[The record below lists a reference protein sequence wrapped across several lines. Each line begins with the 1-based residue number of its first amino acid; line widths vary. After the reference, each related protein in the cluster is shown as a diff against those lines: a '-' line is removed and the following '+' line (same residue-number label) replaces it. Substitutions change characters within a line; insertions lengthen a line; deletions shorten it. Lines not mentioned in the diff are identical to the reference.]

1 MPNIL
6 KRPMFR
12 KGGSTADG
20 VGITSGLSR
29 RGYKYGTMPE
39 DYPGTQAEYE
49 AEMKR
54 LEEKG
59 VGPFAE
65 LTKEQQ
71 DIINK
76 STSSGSNEQ
85 VTMPMPKPTSSGM
98 TTFSDPSFDLIRSRY
113 EELKPTR
120 ETNLQDLISALG
132 ATAPEDP
139 TKLQTIGQVLS
150 KAGTT
155 AAGLRQQREATA
167 EGFKSAA
174 LSEVL
179 KNMNAPEKDQL
190 IRRAKEY
197 ARLNNIPEDQAI
209 NMFLSKLLESGSTGS
224 EFLKDYSPQV
234 RARQIGEKLAED
246 GFTSPG
252 SFQEQI
258 TAGNI
263 WQLWEN
269 KQLPQQVQET
279 LSATTYPNDL
289 VVDPESGTAEFNP
302 DKKGI
307 NQSRY
312 VPNKSYVNPADGGIY
327 LYEGDGQFKK
337 IYP

>member
-12 KGGSTADG
+12 KGGSTSDG
-20 VGITSGLSR
+20 VGITSGLR
-29 RGYKYGTMPE
+29 KNYAEGTPKNL
-39 DYPGTQAEYE
+39 EYD
-49 AEMKR
+49 
-54 LEEKG
+54 EEKG
-59 VGPFAE
+59 YSIKDLEDAGLVRTGG
-65 LTKEQQ
+65 KQ
-71 DIINK
+71 
-76 STSSGSNEQ
+76 TSPQ
-85 VTMPMPKPTSSGM
+85 TTMNTAGNAQTSYN
-98 TTFSDPSFDLIRSRY
+98 TLSDPSFDLIRSRY

-120 ETNLQDLISALG
+120 QTNIQDLITALG
-132 ATAPEDP
+132 ATAPEDA

-155 AAGLRQQREATA
+155 ATGLRQQREATA
-167 EGFKSAA
+167 EGFKSGA
-174 LSEVL
+174 LTEVL
-179 KNMNAPEKDQL
+179 KNMTAPEKDQL
-190 IRRAKEY
+190 IRRAKQY

-209 NMFLSKLLESGSTGS
+209 NMFLSKLLQTGGSDY
-224 EFLKDYSPQV
+224 LKDYSPEV

-246 GFTSPG
+246 GFTSSG

-263 WQLWEN
+263 WQLWES
-269 KQLPQQVQET
+269 KQLPQQAQET

-312 VPNKSYVNPADGGIY
+312 VPNKSYVNPSDGGIY
-327 LYEGDGQFKK
+327 LYEGNGQFKK

>member
-12 KGGSTADG
+12 KGGSASDG
-20 VGITSGLSR
+20 VGITSGLR
-29 RGYKYGTMPE
+29 KNYANGTPKLL
-39 DYPGTQAEYE
+39 EYD
-49 AEMKR
+49 
-54 LEEKG
+54 EEKG
-59 VGPFAE
+59 YSIKD
-65 LTKEQQ
+65 LQ
-71 DIINK
+71 DAGLVRTGGKQTTPQTTGNTQ
-76 STSSGSNEQ
+76 STYN
-85 VTMPMPKPTSSGM
+85 TL
-98 TTFSDPSFDLIRSRY
+98 SDPSFDIIRKTY
-113 EELKPTR
+113 EEMMPTR
-120 ETNLQDLISALG
+120 ETTISDFLTALG
-132 ATAPEDP
+132 ATSPKDA
-139 TKLQTIGQVLS
+139 TKLQTFGQVLS
-150 KAGTT
+150 QAGTT
-155 AAGLRQQREATA
+155 ATGLRQQREDKATT
-167 EGFKSAA
+167 FKTEAIK
-174 LSEVL
+174 EVV
-179 KNMNAPEKDQL
+179 KNLTAGEKDQL
-190 IRRAKEY
+190 IRRAKTF

-209 NMFLSKLLESGSTGS
+209 NMFLSKMLQTGGSDY
-224 EFLKDYSPQV
+224 LKDYSPEV

-246 GFTSPG
+246 GFTSSG

-263 WQLWEN
+263 WQLWES
-269 KQLPQQVQET
+269 KQLPQQAQET

>member
-12 KGGSTADG
+12 KGGSTSDG
-20 VGITSGLSR
+20 VGITSGLR
-29 RGYKYGTMPE
+29 KNYAEGTP
-39 DYPGTQAEYE
+39 
-49 AEMKR
+49 KR
-54 LEEKG
+54 LEYDEEKG
-59 VGPFAE
+59 YSIKDLEDAGLVRTGGKQTNPQNTMNTAGNA
-65 LTKEQQ
+65 Q
-71 DIINK
+71 
-76 STSSGSNEQ
+76 TSYN
-85 VTMPMPKPTSSGM
+85 TL
-98 TTFSDPSFDLIRSRY
+98 SDPSFDLIRSRY

-120 ETNLQDLISALG
+120 KTNLQDLITAFG
-132 ATAPEDP
+132 ATAPEDA

-155 AAGLRQQREATA
+155 ATGLRQQREATA
-167 EGFKSAA
+167 EGFKSTA
-174 LSEVL
+174 LNEVL
-179 KNMNAPEKDQL
+179 KNMTAPEKDQL
-190 IRRAKEY
+190 IRRAKQY

-209 NMFLSKLLESGSTGS
+209 NMFLSKLLESGGS
-224 EFLKDYSPQV
+224 DYLKDYSPEV

-246 GFTSPG
+246 GFTSSG

-263 WQLWEN
+263 WQLWES
-269 KQLPQQVQET
+269 KQLPQQAQET

-312 VPNKSYVNPADGGIY
+312 VPNKSYVNPSDGGIY
-327 LYEGDGQFKK
+327 LYEGNGQFKK

>member
-6 KRPMFR
+6 KRPMFK
-12 KGGSTADG
+12 KGGSTSDG

-29 RGYKYGTMPE
+29 RQNY
-39 DYPGTQAEYE
+39 AEAGAAKKLEYD
-49 AEMKR
+49 
-54 LEEKG
+54 EEKG
-59 VGPFAE
+59 YSIKDLEDAGLVRTGG
-65 LTKEQQ
+65 K
-71 DIINK
+71 
-76 STSSGSNEQ
+76 
-85 VTMPMPKPTSSGM
+85 KPTETTISMPEPSSPS

-113 EELKPTR
+113 EELAPSR
-120 ETNLQDLISALG
+120 ETNLQDLITALG
-132 ATAPEDP
+132 ATAPEDA
-139 TKLQTIGQVLS
+139 TKLQTIGQFLS

-155 AAGLRQQREATA
+155 ATGLRQQREATA
-167 EGFKSAA
+167 EAFKSGAIN
-174 LSEVL
+174 EVL
-179 KNMNAPEKDQL
+179 KNMNAQEKDQL
-190 IRRAKEY
+190 IRRAKEF
-197 ARLNNIPEDQAI
+197 ARINNIPEDQAI
-209 NMFLSKLLESGSTGS
+209 NMFLSKMLQSGSGGS
-224 EFLKDYSPQV
+224 EFLKDYSPGV

-246 GFTSPG
+246 GFTSAG

-289 VVDPESGTAEFNP
+289 VVDYESGTAEFNP

-312 VPNKSYVNPADGGIY
+312 VPNKSYVNPSDGGVY

>member
-12 KGGSTADG
+12 KGGSTSDG
-20 VGITSGLSR
+20 VGITSGLR
-29 RGYKYGTMPE
+29 KNYAEGTP
-39 DYPGTQAEYE
+39 
-49 AEMKR
+49 KR
-54 LEEKG
+54 LEYDEEKG
-59 VGPFAE
+59 YSIKDLEDAGLVRTGGKQTTPQTTMNTAGNA
-65 LTKEQQ
+65 Q
-71 DIINK
+71 
-76 STSSGSNEQ
+76 TSYN
-85 VTMPMPKPTSSGM
+85 TL
-98 TTFSDPSFDLIRSRY
+98 SDPSFDLIRNRY
-113 EELKPTR
+113 QELKPTR
-120 ETNLQDLISALG
+120 KTNLQDLITAIG
-132 ATAPEDP
+132 ATAPEDA

-155 AAGLRQQREATA
+155 ATGLRQQREATA
-167 EGFKSAA
+167 EAFKSGA
-174 LSEVL
+174 LTEVL
-179 KNMNAPEKDQL
+179 KNMNAEDKDQL
-190 IRRAKEY
+190 IRRAKTY

-209 NMFLSKLLESGSTGS
+209 NMFLSKILQTGGSDY
-224 EFLKDYSPQV
+224 LKDYSPEV
-234 RARQIGEKLAED
+234 RARQIGENLAED

-269 KQLPQQVQET
+269 KQLPQQAQET

-312 VPNKSYVNPADGGIY
+312 VPNKSYVNPSDGGIY

>member
-12 KGGSTADG
+12 KGGSASDG
-20 VGITSGLSR
+20 VGITSGLR
-29 RGYKYGTMPE
+29 KNYAEGTPKLL
-39 DYPGTQAEYE
+39 EYD
-49 AEMKR
+49 
-54 LEEKG
+54 EEKG
-59 VGPFAE
+59 YSIE
-65 LTKEQQ
+65 DLQ
-71 DIINK
+71 DAGLVRTGGKQTTPQTTGNTQ
-76 STSSGSNEQ
+76 STYN
-85 VTMPMPKPTSSGM
+85 TL
-98 TTFSDPSFDLIRSRY
+98 SDPSFDIIRKTY
-113 EELKPTR
+113 EEMMPTR
-120 ETNLQDLISALG
+120 ETTISDFLTALG
-132 ATAPEDP
+132 ATSPKDA
-139 TKLQTIGQVLS
+139 TKLQTFGQVLS
-150 KAGTT
+150 QAGTT
-155 AAGLRQQREATA
+155 ATGLRQQREDKATT
-167 EGFKSAA
+167 FKTEAIK
-174 LSEVL
+174 EVV
-179 KNMNAPEKDQL
+179 KNLTAGEKDQL

-209 NMFLSKLLESGSTGS
+209 NMFLSKLLQPGGSDY
-224 EFLKDYSPQV
+224 LKDYSPEV

-246 GFTSPG
+246 GFTSSG

-269 KQLPQQVQET
+269 KQLPQQAQET

-312 VPNKSYVNPADGGIY
+312 VPNKSYVNPSDGGIY
-327 LYEGDGQFKK
+327 LYEGNGQFKK

>member
-12 KGGSTADG
+12 KGGSTSDG
-20 VGITSGLSR
+20 VGITSGLR
-29 RGYKYGTMPE
+29 KNYADGTPKNL
-39 DYPGTQAEYE
+39 EYD
-49 AEMKR
+49 
-54 LEEKG
+54 EEKG
-59 VGPFAE
+59 YSIKDLEDAGLVRTGGKQTTPQTTMNTAGNA
-65 LTKEQQ
+65 Q
-71 DIINK
+71 
-76 STSSGSNEQ
+76 TSYN
-85 VTMPMPKPTSSGM
+85 TL
-98 TTFSDPSFDLIRSRY
+98 SDPSFDLIRSRY

-120 ETNLQDLISALG
+120 QTNIQDLITALG
-132 ATAPEDP
+132 ATAPEDA

-155 AAGLRQQREATA
+155 ATGLRQQREATA
-167 EGFKSAA
+167 EAFKSGA
-174 LSEVL
+174 LTEVL
-179 KNMNAPEKDQL
+179 KNMTAPEKDQL
-190 IRRAKEY
+190 IRRAKTY

-209 NMFLSKLLESGSTGS
+209 NMFLSKLLQTGGSDY
-224 EFLKDYSPQV
+224 LKDYSPEV
-234 RARQIGEKLAED
+234 RARQIGENLAED

-269 KQLPQQVQET
+269 KQLPQQAQET

-312 VPNKSYVNPADGGIY
+312 VPNKSYVNPSDGGIY

>member
-12 KGGSTADG
+12 KGGSTSDG
-20 VGITSGLSR
+20 VGITSGLR
-29 RGYKYGTMPE
+29 KNYAEGTP
-39 DYPGTQAEYE
+39 
-49 AEMKR
+49 KR
-54 LEEKG
+54 LEYDEEKG
-59 VGPFAE
+59 YSIKDLEDAGLVRTGGKQTTPQTTMNTAGNA
-65 LTKEQQ
+65 Q
-71 DIINK
+71 
-76 STSSGSNEQ
+76 TSYN
-85 VTMPMPKPTSSGM
+85 TL
-98 TTFSDPSFDLIRSRY
+98 SDPSFDLIRNRY

-120 ETNLQDLISALG
+120 KTNLQDLITAIG
-132 ATAPEDP
+132 ATAPEDA

-155 AAGLRQQREATA
+155 ATGLRQQREATA
-167 EGFKSAA
+167 EAFKSGA
-174 LSEVL
+174 LTEVL
-179 KNMNAPEKDQL
+179 KNMNAEDKDQL
-190 IRRAKEY
+190 IRRAKTY

-209 NMFLSKLLESGSTGS
+209 NMFLSKLLQTGGSDY
-224 EFLKDYSPQV
+224 LKDYSPEV
-234 RARQIGEKLAED
+234 RARQIGENLAED

-269 KQLPQQVQET
+269 KQLPQQAQET

-312 VPNKSYVNPADGGIY
+312 VPNKSYVNPSDGGIY

>member
-12 KGGSTADG
+12 KGGSTSDG
-20 VGITSGLSR
+20 VGITSGLR
-29 RGYKYGTMPE
+29 KNYADGTPKNL
-39 DYPGTQAEYE
+39 EYD
-49 AEMKR
+49 
-54 LEEKG
+54 EEKG
-59 VGPFAE
+59 YSIKDLEDAGLVRTGGKQTTPQTTMNTAGNA
-65 LTKEQQ
+65 Q
-71 DIINK
+71 
-76 STSSGSNEQ
+76 TSYN
-85 VTMPMPKPTSSGM
+85 TL
-98 TTFSDPSFDLIRSRY
+98 SDPSFDLIRNRY

-120 ETNLQDLISALG
+120 KTNLQDLITAIG
-132 ATAPEDP
+132 ATAPEDA

-155 AAGLRQQREATA
+155 ATGLRQQREATA
-167 EGFKSAA
+167 EGFKSGA
-174 LSEVL
+174 LNEVL
-179 KNMNAPEKDQL
+179 KNMNAEDKDQL
-190 IRRAKEY
+190 IRRAKTY

-209 NMFLSKLLESGSTGS
+209 NMFLSKLLQTGGSDY
-224 EFLKDYSPQV
+224 LKDYSPEV
-234 RARQIGEKLAED
+234 RARQIGENLAED

-269 KQLPQQVQET
+269 KQLPQQAQET

-312 VPNKSYVNPADGGIY
+312 VPNKSYVNPSDGGIY

>member
-12 KGGSTADG
+12 KGGSTSDG
-20 VGITSGLSR
+20 VGITSGLR
-29 RGYKYGTMPE
+29 KNYAEGTPKNL
-39 DYPGTQAEYE
+39 EYD
-49 AEMKR
+49 
-54 LEEKG
+54 EEKG
-59 VGPFAE
+59 YSIKDLEDAGLVRTGG
-65 LTKEQQ
+65 KQ
-71 DIINK
+71 
-76 STSSGSNEQ
+76 TSPQ
-85 VTMPMPKPTSSGM
+85 TTMNTAGNAQTSYN
-98 TTFSDPSFDLIRSRY
+98 TLSDPSFDLIRNRY
-113 EELKPTR
+113 QELLPTR
-120 ETNLQDLISALG
+120 KTNLQDLITAFG
-132 ATAPEDP
+132 ATAPEDA

-155 AAGLRQQREATA
+155 ATGLRQQREATA
-167 EGFKSAA
+167 EGFKSTA
-174 LSEVL
+174 LNEVL
-179 KNMNAPEKDQL
+179 KNMTAPEKDQL
-190 IRRAKEY
+190 IRRAKQY

-209 NMFLSKLLESGSTGS
+209 NMFLSKLLQTGGSDY
-224 EFLKDYSPQV
+224 LKDYSPEV

-246 GFTSPG
+246 GFTSSG

-263 WQLWEN
+263 WQLWES
-269 KQLPQQVQET
+269 KQLPQQAQET

-312 VPNKSYVNPADGGIY
+312 VPNKSYVNPSDGGIY
-327 LYEGDGQFKK
+327 LYEGNGQFKK

>member
-12 KGGSTADG
+12 KGGSTSDG
-20 VGITSGLSR
+20 VGITSGLR
-29 RGYKYGTMPE
+29 KNYAEGTPKNL
-39 DYPGTQAEYE
+39 EYD
-49 AEMKR
+49 
-54 LEEKG
+54 EEKG
-59 VGPFAE
+59 YSIKDLEDAGLVRTGG
-65 LTKEQQ
+65 KQ
-71 DIINK
+71 
-76 STSSGSNEQ
+76 TSPQ
-85 VTMPMPKPTSSGM
+85 TTMNTAGNAQTSYN
-98 TTFSDPSFDLIRSRY
+98 TLSDPSFDLIRSRY

-120 ETNLQDLISALG
+120 KTNLQDLITAFG
-132 ATAPEDP
+132 ATAPEDA

-155 AAGLRQQREATA
+155 ATGLRQQRETTA
-167 EGFKSAA
+167 EAFKSGA
-174 LSEVL
+174 LTEVL
-179 KNMNAPEKDQL
+179 KNMTAPEKDQL
-190 IRRAKEY
+190 IRRAKQY

-209 NMFLSKLLESGSTGS
+209 NMFLSKLLESGGS
-224 EFLKDYSPQV
+224 DYLKDYSPEV

-246 GFTSPG
+246 GFTSSG

-269 KQLPQQVQET
+269 KQLPQQAQET

-312 VPNKSYVNPADGGIY
+312 VPNKSYVNPSDGGIY
-327 LYEGDGQFKK
+327 LYEGNGQFKK

>member
-20 VGITSGLSR
+20 VGITSGLSTR
-29 RGYKYGTMPE
+29 QNY
-39 DYPGTQAEYE
+39 AEAGVAKNLEYD
-49 AEMKR
+49 
-54 LEEKG
+54 EEKG
-59 VGPFAE
+59 YSIEDLQNAGLFR
-65 LTKEQQ
+65 TGGKETTPQTT
-71 DIINK
+71 
-76 STSSGSNEQ
+76 TSNTQ
-85 VTMPMPKPTSSGM
+85 TSYDPL
-98 TTFSDPSFDLIRSRY
+98 SDPSFDLIRNRY
-113 EELKPTR
+113 QELLPTR
-120 ETNLQDLISALG
+120 ETSLQDLVTALG
-132 ATAPEDP
+132 ATAPEDA

-174 LSEVL
+174 LTEVL
-179 KNMNAPEKDQL
+179 KNMSAEDKDQL
-190 IRRAKEY
+190 IRRAKIF
-197 ARLNNIPEDQAI
+197 ARLNNIPEDQAV
-209 NMFLSKLLESGSTGS
+209 NLFLSKLLETGGSDY
-224 EFLKDYSPQV
+224 LKDYSPEV
-234 RARQIGEKLAED
+234 RSRQIGEKLAED

-263 WQLWEN
+263 WQLWESQ
-269 KQLPQQVQET
+269 QLPQQVQET

-312 VPNKSYVNPADGGIY
+312 VPNKSYVNPSDGGVY
-327 LYEGDGQFKK
+327 LYEGNGQFKK

>member
-1 MPNIL
+1 
-6 KRPMFR
+6 MFR
-12 KGGSTADG
+12 KGGSTSDG
-20 VGITSGLSR
+20 VGITSGLR
-29 RGYKYGTMPE
+29 KNYANGTPKSL
-39 DYPGTQAEYE
+39 EYD
-49 AEMKR
+49 
-54 LEEKG
+54 EEKG
-59 VGPFAE
+59 YSIKDLEDAGLVRTGG
-65 LTKEQQ
+65 K
-71 DIINK
+71 
-76 STSSGSNEQ
+76 
-85 VTMPMPKPTSSGM
+85 KPTETTISMPEPSSPS

-113 EELKPTR
+113 EELAPSR
-120 ETNLQDLISALG
+120 ETNLQDLITALG
-132 ATAPEDP
+132 ATAPEDA
-139 TKLQTIGQVLS
+139 TKLQTIGQFLS

-155 AAGLRQQREATA
+155 ATGLRQQREATA
-167 EGFKSAA
+167 EAFKSGAI
-174 LSEVL
+174 SEVL
-179 KNMNAPEKDQL
+179 KNMNAQEKDQL
-190 IRRAKEY
+190 IRRAKEF
-197 ARLNNIPEDQAI
+197 ARINNIPEDQAI
-209 NMFLSKLLESGSTGS
+209 NMFLSKMLQSGSGGS
-224 EFLKDYSPQV
+224 EFLKDYSPEV

-252 SFQEQI
+252 SFQEQV

-289 VVDPESGTAEFNP
+289 VVDYESGTAEFNP

-312 VPNKSYVNPADGGIY
+312 VPNKSYVNPSDGGVY

>member
-12 KGGSTADG
+12 KGGSTSDG
-20 VGITSGLSR
+20 VGITSGLR
-29 RGYKYGTMPE
+29 KNYADGTPKNL
-39 DYPGTQAEYE
+39 EYD
-49 AEMKR
+49 
-54 LEEKG
+54 EEKG
-59 VGPFAE
+59 YSIKDLEDAGLVRTGG
-65 LTKEQQ
+65 KQ
-71 DIINK
+71 
-76 STSSGSNEQ
+76 TSPQ
-85 VTMPMPKPTSSGM
+85 TTMNTAGNAQTSYN
-98 TTFSDPSFDLIRSRY
+98 TLSDPSFDLIRSRY

-120 ETNLQDLISALG
+120 KTNLQDLITAFG
-132 ATAPEDP
+132 ATAPEDA

-155 AAGLRQQREATA
+155 ATGLRQQREATA
-167 EGFKSAA
+167 EGFKSTA
-174 LSEVL
+174 LNEVL
-179 KNMNAPEKDQL
+179 KNMTAPEKDQL
-190 IRRAKEY
+190 IRRAKQY

-209 NMFLSKLLESGSTGS
+209 NMFLSKLLQTGGSDY
-224 EFLKDYSPQV
+224 LKDYSPEV

-246 GFTSPG
+246 GFTSSG

-263 WQLWEN
+263 WQLWES
-269 KQLPQQVQET
+269 KQLPQQAQET

-312 VPNKSYVNPADGGIY
+312 VPNKSYVNPSDGGIY
-327 LYEGDGQFKK
+327 LYEGNGQFKK

>member
-12 KGGSTADG
+12 KGGSAADG
-20 VGITSGLSR
+20 VGITSGLRKNYADGS
-29 RGYKYGTMPE
+29 MDPQE
-39 DYPGTQAEYE
+39 ALEYDRM
-49 AEMKR
+49 MK
-54 LEEKG
+54 EKG
-59 VGPFAE
+59 IGPYAE
-65 LTKEQQ
+65 LTPEQK
-71 DIINK
+71 DIIRK
-76 STSSGSNEQ
+76 STSSGSNEEI
-85 VTMPMPKPTSSGM
+85 TMPMPKPKPSSPGM
-98 TTFSDPSFDLIRSRY
+98 TTLSDPSFDIIRKTY
-113 EELKPTR
+113 EEMMPTR
-120 ETNLQDLISALG
+120 ETTISDFITALG
-132 ATAPEDP
+132 ATAPKDP
-139 TKLQTIGQVLS
+139 TKLQTFGQVLS
-150 KAGTT
+150 QAGTV
-155 AAGLRQQREATA
+155 ASGLRQQREDKARTFKTEAIKEVVKNLTA
-167 EGFKSAA
+167 G
-174 LSEVL
+174 
-179 KNMNAPEKDQL
+179 EKDQL
-190 IRRAKEY
+190 IRRAKTF
-197 ARLNNIPEDQAI
+197 ARLNKIPEDQAI
-209 NMFLSKLLESGSTGS
+209 NMFLSKLLQSGSSGS

-279 LSATTYPNDL
+279 LSATTYPGDL
-289 VVDPESGTAEFNP
+289 VVDIESGTAEFNP

-312 VPNKSYVNPADGGIY
+312 IPNKSYVNPADGGIY

-337 IYP
+337 LYP

>member
-12 KGGSTADG
+12 KGGSISDG
-20 VGITSGLSR
+20 VGITSGLR
-29 RGYKYGTMPE
+29 KNYAEGTP
-39 DYPGTQAEYE
+39 
-49 AEMKR
+49 KR
-54 LEEKG
+54 LEYDEEKG
-59 VGPFAE
+59 YSIKDLEDAGLVRTGG
-65 LTKEQQ
+65 KQ
-71 DIINK
+71 
-76 STSSGSNEQ
+76 TSPQ
-85 VTMPMPKPTSSGM
+85 TTMNTAGNAQTSYN
-98 TTFSDPSFDLIRSRY
+98 TLSDPSFDLIRSRY

-120 ETNLQDLISALG
+120 KTNLQDLITAFG
-132 ATAPEDP
+132 ATAPEDA

-155 AAGLRQQREATA
+155 ATGLRQQREATA
-167 EGFKSAA
+167 EGFKSGA
-174 LSEVL
+174 LTEVL
-179 KNMNAPEKDQL
+179 KNMNAEDKDQL
-190 IRRAKEY
+190 IRRAKTF

-209 NMFLSKLLESGSTGS
+209 NMFLSKLLESGGS
-224 EFLKDYSPQV
+224 DYLKDYSPEV

-246 GFTSPG
+246 GFTSSG

-263 WQLWEN
+263 WQLWES
-269 KQLPQQVQET
+269 KQLPQQAQET

-312 VPNKSYVNPADGGIY
+312 VPNKSYVNPSDGGIY
-327 LYEGDGQFKK
+327 LYEGNGQFKK

>member
-12 KGGSTADG
+12 KGGSTSDG
-20 VGITSGLSR
+20 VGITSGLR
-29 RGYKYGTMPE
+29 KNYANGTPKSL
-39 DYPGTQAEYE
+39 EYD
-49 AEMKR
+49 
-54 LEEKG
+54 EEKG
-59 VGPFAE
+59 YSIKDLEDAGLVRTGG
-65 LTKEQQ
+65 K
-71 DIINK
+71 
-76 STSSGSNEQ
+76 
-85 VTMPMPKPTSSGM
+85 KPTETTISMPEPSSPS

-113 EELKPTR
+113 EELAPSR
-120 ETNLQDLISALG
+120 ETNLQDLITALG
-132 ATAPEDP
+132 ATAPEDA
-139 TKLQTIGQVLS
+139 TKLQTIGQFLS

-155 AAGLRQQREATA
+155 ATGLRQQREATA
-167 EGFKSAA
+167 EAFKSGAI
-174 LSEVL
+174 SEVL
-179 KNMNAPEKDQL
+179 KNMNAQEKDQL
-190 IRRAKEY
+190 IRRAKEF
-197 ARLNNIPEDQAI
+197 ARINNIPEDQAI
-209 NMFLSKLLESGSTGS
+209 NMFLSKMLQSGSGGS
-224 EFLKDYSPQV
+224 EFLKDYSPEV

-252 SFQEQI
+252 SFQEQV

-289 VVDPESGTAEFNP
+289 VVDYESGTAEFNP

-312 VPNKSYVNPADGGIY
+312 VPNKSYVNPSDGGVY

>member
-12 KGGSTADG
+12 KGGSTSDG
-20 VGITSGLSR
+20 VGITSGLR
-29 RGYKYGTMPE
+29 KNYANGTP
-39 DYPGTQAEYE
+39 
-49 AEMKR
+49 KR
-54 LEEKG
+54 LEYDEEKG
-59 VGPFAE
+59 YSIKDLEDAGLVRTGGKKTTE
-65 LTKEQQ
+65 TT
-71 DIINK
+71 I
-76 STSSGSNEQ
+76 
-85 VTMPMPKPTSSGM
+85 PMPKPTSSSGM

-113 EELKPTR
+113 EKLLPTR
-120 ETNLQDLISALG
+120 KTNIQDLITALG
-132 ATAPEDP
+132 ATAPEDA

-155 AAGLRQQREATA
+155 TAGLRQQRESMA
-167 EGFKSAA
+167 ESFKSGA
-174 LSEVL
+174 LTEVL

-197 ARLNNIPEDQAI
+197 ARLNNIPEDEAI

-224 EFLKDYSPQV
+224 EFLKDYSPGV

-312 VPNKSYVNPADGGIY
+312 VPNKSYVNPSDGGIY

>member
-12 KGGSTADG
+12 KGGSTSDG
-20 VGITSGLSR
+20 VGITSGLR
-29 RGYKYGTMPE
+29 KNYADGTPKNL
-39 DYPGTQAEYE
+39 EYD
-49 AEMKR
+49 
-54 LEEKG
+54 EEKG
-59 VGPFAE
+59 YSIKDLEDAGLVRTGGKQTTPQ
-65 LTKEQQ
+65 TTGNTQ
-71 DIINK
+71 
-76 STSSGSNEQ
+76 STYN
-85 VTMPMPKPTSSGM
+85 TL
-98 TTFSDPSFDLIRSRY
+98 SDPSFDLIRNRY
-113 EELKPTR
+113 QELLPTR
-120 ETNLQDLISALG
+120 KTNLQDLITAFG
-132 ATAPEDP
+132 ATAPEDA

-155 AAGLRQQREATA
+155 ATGLRQQREATA
-167 EGFKSAA
+167 EAFKSGA
-174 LSEVL
+174 LTEVL
-179 KNMNAPEKDQL
+179 KNMNAEDKDQL
-190 IRRAKEY
+190 IRRAKTF

-209 NMFLSKLLESGSTGS
+209 NMFLSKLLESGGS
-224 EFLKDYSPQV
+224 DYLKDYSPEV

-246 GFTSPG
+246 GFTSSG

-263 WQLWEN
+263 WQLWES
-269 KQLPQQVQET
+269 KQLPQQAQET

-312 VPNKSYVNPADGGIY
+312 VPNKSYVNPSDGGIY
-327 LYEGDGQFKK
+327 LYEGNGQFKK

>member
-20 VGITSGLSR
+20 VGITSGLSTR
-29 RGYKYGTMPE
+29 QNYSEAGVAKNLEYDIKKGYSIE
-39 DYPGTQAEYE
+39 DLQNAGLFRTGGKETTPQTTTSNTQ
-49 AEMKR
+49 
-54 LEEKG
+54 
-59 VGPFAE
+59 
-65 LTKEQQ
+65 
-71 DIINK
+71 
-76 STSSGSNEQ
+76 TSYD
-85 VTMPMPKPTSSGM
+85 PL
-98 TTFSDPSFDLIRSRY
+98 SDPSFDLIRNRY
-113 EELKPTR
+113 QELLPTR
-120 ETNLQDLISALG
+120 ETSLQDLVTALG
-132 ATAPEDP
+132 ATAPEDA

-167 EGFKSAA
+167 EGFKSGA
-174 LSEVL
+174 LTEVL
-179 KNMNAPEKDQL
+179 KNMNAEDKDQL
-190 IRRAKEY
+190 IRRAKIF
-197 ARLNNIPEDQAI
+197 ARLNNIPEDQAV
-209 NMFLSKLLESGSTGS
+209 NLFLSKLLETGGSDY
-224 EFLKDYSPQV
+224 LKDYSPEV
-234 RARQIGEKLAED
+234 RSRQIGEKLAED

-263 WQLWEN
+263 WQLWESQ
-269 KQLPQQVQET
+269 QLPQQVQET

-312 VPNKSYVNPADGGIY
+312 VPNKSYVNPSDGGVY
-327 LYEGDGQFKK
+327 LYEGNGQFKK

>member
-12 KGGSTADG
+12 KGGSTSDG
-20 VGITSGLSR
+20 VGITSGLR
-29 RGYKYGTMPE
+29 KNYADGTPKNL
-39 DYPGTQAEYE
+39 EYD
-49 AEMKR
+49 
-54 LEEKG
+54 EEKG
-59 VGPFAE
+59 YSIKDLEDAGLVRTGG
-65 LTKEQQ
+65 KQ
-71 DIINK
+71 
-76 STSSGSNEQ
+76 TSPQ
-85 VTMPMPKPTSSGM
+85 TTMNTAGNAQTSYN
-98 TTFSDPSFDLIRSRY
+98 TLSDPSFDLIRSRY

-120 ETNLQDLISALG
+120 KTNLQDLITAFG
-132 ATAPEDP
+132 ATAPEDA

-155 AAGLRQQREATA
+155 ATGLRQQREATA
-167 EGFKSAA
+167 EGFKSTA
-174 LSEVL
+174 LTQVL
-179 KNMNAPEKDQL
+179 KNMTAPEKDQL
-190 IRRAKEY
+190 IRRAKQY

-209 NMFLSKLLESGSTGS
+209 NMFLSKLLESGGS
-224 EFLKDYSPQV
+224 DYLKDYSPEV

-246 GFTSPG
+246 GFTSSG

-263 WQLWEN
+263 WQLWES
-269 KQLPQQVQET
+269 KQLPQQAQET

-312 VPNKSYVNPADGGIY
+312 VPNKSYVNPSDGGIY

>member
-12 KGGSTADG
+12 KGGSTSDG
-20 VGITSGLSR
+20 VGITSGLR
-29 RGYKYGTMPE
+29 KNYADGTPKNLEYDEKKGYSIKDLEDAGLVRTGGKQTSPQTTMNTA
-39 DYPGTQAEYE
+39 GNAQ
-49 AEMKR
+49 
-54 LEEKG
+54 
-59 VGPFAE
+59 
-65 LTKEQQ
+65 
-71 DIINK
+71 
-76 STSSGSNEQ
+76 TSYN
-85 VTMPMPKPTSSGM
+85 TL
-98 TTFSDPSFDLIRSRY
+98 SDPSFDLIRSRY

-120 ETNLQDLISALG
+120 KTNLQDLITAFG
-132 ATAPEDP
+132 ATAPEDA

-155 AAGLRQQREATA
+155 ATGLRQQRETTA
-167 EGFKSAA
+167 EAFKSGA
-174 LSEVL
+174 LTEVL
-179 KNMNAPEKDQL
+179 KNMTAPEKDQL
-190 IRRAKEY
+190 IRRAKQY

-209 NMFLSKLLESGSTGS
+209 NMFLSKLLQTGGSDY
-224 EFLKDYSPQV
+224 LKDYSPEV

-246 GFTSPG
+246 GFTSSG

-263 WQLWEN
+263 WQLWES
-269 KQLPQQVQET
+269 KQLPQQAQET

-312 VPNKSYVNPADGGIY
+312 VPNKSYVNPSDGGIY

>member
-12 KGGSTADG
+12 KGGSTSDG
-20 VGITSGLSR
+20 VGITSGLR
-29 RGYKYGTMPE
+29 KNYAEGTPKNL
-39 DYPGTQAEYE
+39 EYD
-49 AEMKR
+49 
-54 LEEKG
+54 EEKG
-59 VGPFAE
+59 YSIKDLEDAGLVRTGGKQTTPQTTMNTAGNA
-65 LTKEQQ
+65 Q
-71 DIINK
+71 
-76 STSSGSNEQ
+76 TSYN
-85 VTMPMPKPTSSGM
+85 TL
-98 TTFSDPSFDLIRSRY
+98 SDPSFDLIRNRY

-120 ETNLQDLISALG
+120 QTNIQDLITALG
-132 ATAPEDP
+132 ATAPEDA

-155 AAGLRQQREATA
+155 ATGLRQQREATA
-167 EGFKSAA
+167 EGFKSTA
-174 LSEVL
+174 LNEVL
-179 KNMNAPEKDQL
+179 KNMTAPEKDQL
-190 IRRAKEY
+190 IRRAKQY

-209 NMFLSKLLESGSTGS
+209 NMFLSKLLQTGGSDY
-224 EFLKDYSPQV
+224 LKDYSPEV

-246 GFTSPG
+246 GFTSSG

-269 KQLPQQVQET
+269 KQLPQQAQET

-312 VPNKSYVNPADGGIY
+312 VPNKSYVNPSDGGIY
-327 LYEGDGQFKK
+327 LYEGNGQFKK

>member
-12 KGGSTADG
+12 KGGSTSDG
-20 VGITSGLSR
+20 LGITSGLR
-29 RGYKYGTMPE
+29 KNYAEGTPKNL
-39 DYPGTQAEYE
+39 EYD
-49 AEMKR
+49 
-54 LEEKG
+54 EEKG
-59 VGPFAE
+59 YSIKDLEDAGLVRTGGKQTTPQTTMNTAGNA
-65 LTKEQQ
+65 Q
-71 DIINK
+71 
-76 STSSGSNEQ
+76 TSYN
-85 VTMPMPKPTSSGM
+85 TL
-98 TTFSDPSFDLIRSRY
+98 SDPSFDLIRNRY

-120 ETNLQDLISALG
+120 KTNLQDLITAFG
-132 ATAPEDP
+132 ATAPEDA

-155 AAGLRQQREATA
+155 ATGLRQQREATA
-167 EGFKSAA
+167 EAFKSGA

-179 KNMNAPEKDQL
+179 KNMNAEDKDQL
-190 IRRAKEY
+190 IRRAKTY

-209 NMFLSKLLESGSTGS
+209 NMFLSKLLQTGGSDY
-224 EFLKDYSPQV
+224 LKDYSPEV
-234 RARQIGEKLAED
+234 RARQIGENLAED

-269 KQLPQQVQET
+269 KQLPQQAQET

-312 VPNKSYVNPADGGIY
+312 VPNKSYVNPSDGGIY

>member
-12 KGGSTADG
+12 KGGSTSDG
-20 VGITSGLSR
+20 VGITSGLR
-29 RGYKYGTMPE
+29 KNYAEGTPKNL
-39 DYPGTQAEYE
+39 EYD
-49 AEMKR
+49 
-54 LEEKG
+54 EEKG
-59 VGPFAE
+59 YSIKDLEDAGLVRTGGKQANPQNTMNTAGNA
-65 LTKEQQ
+65 Q
-71 DIINK
+71 
-76 STSSGSNEQ
+76 TSYN
-85 VTMPMPKPTSSGM
+85 TL
-98 TTFSDPSFDLIRSRY
+98 SDPSFDLIRSRY

-120 ETNLQDLISALG
+120 KTNLQDLITAFG
-132 ATAPEDP
+132 ATAPEDA

-155 AAGLRQQREATA
+155 ATGLRQQRETTA
-167 EGFKSAA
+167 EAFKSGA
-174 LSEVL
+174 LTEVL
-179 KNMNAPEKDQL
+179 KNMTAPEKDQL
-190 IRRAKEY
+190 IRRAKQY

-209 NMFLSKLLESGSTGS
+209 NMFLSKLLESGGS
-224 EFLKDYSPQV
+224 DYLKDYSPEV

-246 GFTSPG
+246 GFTSSG

-263 WQLWEN
+263 WQLWES
-269 KQLPQQVQET
+269 KQLPQQAQET

-312 VPNKSYVNPADGGIY
+312 VPNKSYVNPSDGGIY
-327 LYEGDGQFKK
+327 LYEGNGQFKK

>member
-12 KGGSTADG
+12 KGGSISDG
-20 VGITSGLSR
+20 VGITSGLR
-29 RGYKYGTMPE
+29 KNYAEGTP
-39 DYPGTQAEYE
+39 
-49 AEMKR
+49 KR
-54 LEEKG
+54 LEYDEEKG
-59 VGPFAE
+59 YSIKD
-65 LTKEQQ
+65 LQ
-71 DIINK
+71 DAGLVRTGGK
-76 STSSGSNEQ
+76 QTSPQ
-85 VTMPMPKPTSSGM
+85 TTMNTAGNAQTSYN
-98 TTFSDPSFDLIRSRY
+98 TLSDPSFDLIRSRY
-113 EELKPTR
+113 QELLPTR
-120 ETNLQDLISALG
+120 KTNLQDLITAFG
-132 ATAPEDP
+132 ATAPEDA

-155 AAGLRQQREATA
+155 ATGLRQQREATA
-167 EGFKSAA
+167 ETFKSGA
-174 LSEVL
+174 LTEVL
-179 KNMNAPEKDQL
+179 KNMNAEDKDQL
-190 IRRAKEY
+190 IRRAKTF

-209 NMFLSKLLESGSTGS
+209 NMFLSKLLESGGS
-224 EFLKDYSPQV
+224 DYLKDYSPEV

-246 GFTSPG
+246 GFTSSG

-263 WQLWEN
+263 WQLWES
-269 KQLPQQVQET
+269 KQLPQQAQET

-312 VPNKSYVNPADGGIY
+312 VPNKSYVNPSDGGIY
-327 LYEGDGQFKK
+327 LYEGNGQFKK